1 MSNENNSGSNS
12 KAIYIV
18 IILLLLLANA
28 FFIYRYYNTSQE
40 KDVVVAQNGSLQD
53 SLKALTDTLQ
63 VKIQEYEQ
71 QKGINHTLDSTI
83 DANVAELQAK
93 QAELNKML
101 KQKNWTAA
109 EYNKAKQEIEVLRK
123 QKDEFVARIDSLNN
137 ALKYMTQVNDSLNTN
152 LKDANNQNAA
162 LKSDNQIKSQKVALG
177 SLLKP
182 TGITVTGVKFKG
194 NGKETETTSAKK
206 AEKLKFCFD
215 VPDNQVA
222 DPGSKDILIRI
233 INPSGATIAVES
245 AGSGLFVVAGS
256 GEQRQYTMKATF
268 DYANKQKHICA
279 YWKQTNPYAAGN
291 YKVEFYQ
298 DGNLLNT
305 ADFKLK

>member
-1 MSNENNSGSNS
+1 MSNENNNGSNC
-12 KAIYIV
+12 KLVYIV
-18 IILLLLLANA
+18 IIVLLLLANA

-71 QKGINHTLDSTI
+71 QKGINRTLDSTI

-93 QAELNKML
+93 QSELNKML
-101 KQKNWTAA
+101 KQKNWTQA
-109 EYNKAKQEIEVLRK
+109 EYNKAKAEIEVLRQ

-137 ALKYMTQVNDSLNTN
+137 ALKLMSQVNDSLNTN
-152 LKDANNQNAA
+152 LKTQTTENAA
-162 LKSDNQIKSQKVALG
+162 LKSDNLIKSQKVAIG

-182 TGITVTGVKFKG
+182 SGITVTGVKYKG
-194 NGKETETTSAKK
+194 NGKEVETNSAKK
-206 AEKLKFCFD
+206 SEKLKFCFD

-222 DPGSKDILIRI
+222 DAGSKDILIRV
-233 INPSGATIAVES
+233 INPTGATIAVES

-268 DYANKQKHICA
+268 DYANTQKHICA
-279 YWKQTNPYAAGN
+279 YWKQTNPFSSGD

-305 ADFKLK
+305 ATFKLK